1 MSWILYS
8 KLVNISRAFSWV
20 LWAIL
25 AMIEP
30 EKGVKGTPD
39 LSPLSQK
46 YRCDGSLAQ
55 VGGARSELNL
65 EN

>member
-1 MSWILYS
+1 
-8 KLVNISRAFSWV
+8 
-20 LWAIL
+20 
-25 AMIEP
+25 MIEP

-55 VGGARSELNL
+55 VGGVRSGLNL

>member
-1 MSWILYS
+1 
-8 KLVNISRAFSWV
+8 
-20 LWAIL
+20 
-25 AMIEP
+25 MIEP